1 MTLATGQV
9 VQNRYRI
16 ISFLSKGGMGTIYRA
31 WHLHLN
37 IPVAI
42 KEMIPQPDLPP
53 AMLATLRQQF
63 QREAA
68 VLARLDHPHLVG
80 VIDFFEEEDN
90 VYLVM
95 KFIEGESLGQH
106 IGQQGPLPEG
116 EVLTWAGQLLDALA
130 YCHAQGVLHRDI
142 KPHNVIIR
150 PDGRAV
156 LVDFGLVKLWDPH
169 DPRTRTAMRG
179 MGTPEYAP
187 PEQYHPDRGYTDART
202 DIYGLGATL
211 YHALTGQAPPTA
223 TERTAS
229 RHAFQ
234 QPRTLNPHISPSAEA
249 VVLQAM
255 ELAVED
261 RFQSVR
267 EMQAALAGTLAD
279 SVGTQ
284 VISAR
289 PAPAIQTKKK
299 RPIPIRVWGLGI
311 AAALAM
317 LTLVAGVVLMF
328 GGRGERAATTPQAN
342 ETGAT
347 VTAALTHAV
356 QATAT
361 ESPLPSP
368 TATGRPSHTPTSTPT
383 RIPTAQPTSTPASAW
398 TSTPTSIPT
407 RTPAPTWTSTPTSIP
422 TRTPAPTWTSTPTSI
437 PTRTPAPTWTSTP
450 MPIRTATQTPRP
462 QVTATPL
469 PPRATA
475 PEPVAPDYGGEYRSP
490 VTFQW
495 RGALGAGQAYQVT
508 ARHTES
514 GHTLQSGLL
523 ADQSWTADLPG
534 DKYGEWRWTVSVVQG
549 GNSAATS
556 AEWMFWFNPR
566 GGDGGGDGGPEPT
579 NTPPR

>member
-16 ISFLSKGGMGTIYRA
+16 ISFLSKGGMGAIYRA
-31 WHLHLN
+31 WHLHFN

-53 AMLATLRQQF
+53 AMLAPLRQQF

-80 VIDFFEEEDN
+80 VIDFFEEEGN

-95 KFIEGESLGQH
+95 KFIEGESLGQR
-106 IGQQGPLPEG
+106 IGQQGPLPER
-116 EVLTWAGQLLDALA
+116 EVLAWAGQLLDALA

-150 PDGRAV
+150 PDGQAV
-156 LVDFGLVKLWDPH
+156 LVDFGLVKLWDSH

-187 PEQYHPDRGYTDART
+187 PEQYHPDRGHTDERA
-202 DIYGLGATL
+202 DVYGLGATL

-223 TERTAS
+223 TERIAS

-234 QPRTLNPHISPSAEA
+234 RPRTLNPHISSSTEA

-279 SVGTQ
+279 SAGTQ

-289 PAPAIQTKKK
+289 PAPAIPTKKK

-328 GGRGERAATTPQAN
+328 GGRGEKAATTPKAN
-342 ETGAT
+342 QVAAT
-347 VTAALTHAV
+347 ATAALTHAV

-361 ESPLPSP
+361 ELPLPLP
-368 TATGRPSHTPTSTPT
+368 TATSQPSHTPTSVPTPV
-383 RIPTAQPTSTPASAW
+383 PTARPTSTAASTW
-398 TSTPTSIPT
+398 TATPTLIPT
-407 RTPAPTWTSTPTSIP
+407 RTPAPTWTSAPTLIP
-422 TRTPAPTWTSTPTSI
+422 TRTSAPTWTSTRPPT
-437 PTRTPAPTWTSTP
+437 P
-450 MPIRTATQTPRP
+450 TATQTPRP

-475 PEPVAPDYGGEYRSP
+475 PEPVAPAYGGEYRSP

-495 RGALGAGQAYQVT
+495 RGALGASQAYQVT

-534 DKYGEWRWTVSVVQG
+534 DRYGEWRWTVSVMQG
-549 GNSAATS
+549 GKSASTS

-566 GGDGGGDGGPEPT
+566 GGGGGGGGPEPT
-579 NTPPR
+579 NRPPP

>member
-16 ISFLSKGGMGTIYRA
+16 ISFLSKGGMGAIYRA
-31 WHLHLN
+31 WHLHFN

-80 VIDFFEEEDN
+80 VIDFFEEEGN

-95 KFIEGESLGQH
+95 KFIEGESLGQR
-106 IGQQGPLPEG
+106 IGQQGPLPER
-116 EVLTWAGQLLDALA
+116 EVLAWAGQLLDALA

-150 PDGRAV
+150 PDGQAV
-156 LVDFGLVKLWDPH
+156 LVDFGLVKLWDSH

-187 PEQYHPDRGYTDART
+187 PEQYHPDRGHTDERA
-202 DIYGLGATL
+202 DVYGLGATL

-223 TERTAS
+223 TERIAS

-234 QPRTLNPHISPSAEA
+234 RPRTLNPHISSSTEA

-279 SVGTQ
+279 SAGTQ

-289 PAPAIQTKKK
+289 PALAMQTKKK

-328 GGRGERAATTPQAN
+328 GGRGEGAATTPKAN
-342 ETGAT
+342 QVAVTA
-347 VTAALTHAV
+347 TAALTHAA

-361 ESPLPSP
+361 KSPLPPP
-368 TATGRPSHTPTSTPT
+368 TATGQPSHTPTSVPTPV
-383 RIPTAQPTSTPASAW
+383 PTAWPTSTPAPTW
-398 TSTPTSIPT
+398 TATPTLIPT
-407 RTPAPTWTSTPTSIP
+407 RTPAPTWTSAPTLIP
-422 TRTPAPTWTSTPTSI
+422 TRTSAPTWTSTRPPT
-437 PTRTPAPTWTSTP
+437 P
-450 MPIRTATQTPRP
+450 TATQTPRP

-475 PEPVAPDYGGEYRSP
+475 PEPVAPAYGGEYRSP

-495 RGALGAGQAYQVT
+495 RGALGASQAYQVT

-534 DKYGEWRWTVSVVQG
+534 DRYGEWRWTVSVMQG
-549 GNSAATS
+549 GKSAATS

-566 GGDGGGDGGPEPT
+566 GGGGGGGGPEPT
-579 NTPPR
+579 NRPPP